1 MSKPATC
8 RSCGAPLA
16 PDQRYCL
23 ACGTRVAAPRLD
35 FLAELERAAH
45 AGPHGATDPAQ
56 AQQPA
61 AALPVGA
68 VAAGPPPPAS
78 RLDRIGGPMG
88 VAAVL
93 LVALGIGFLIGQGD
107 EQQPVAQRAPVVNIQ
122 GGLPVSSGAA
132 ADGGAGDLPADDLS
146 TGGDGGGRAAGGG
159 RRAAAEDAAAVQR
172 STQGISKDAP
182 RRGGD
187 INRLRAEPET
197 TATPGAPP
205 PVDDEPAGGGTEA
218 EVIG

>member
-1 MSKPATC
+1 MSSQPATC

-35 FLAELERAAH
+35 FAAEVERAA
-45 AGPHGATDPAQ
+45 ARPALTDATQ
-56 AQQPA
+56 VQQPA
-61 AALPVGA
+61 ALPPGV
-68 VAAGPPPPAS
+68 VAAAPQQPAS

-107 EQQPVAQRAPVVNIQ
+107 DQQPVAQRAPVVNIQ

-132 ADGGAGDLPADDLS
+132 ADGGAGSGDASADDLPA
-146 TGGDGGGRAAGGG
+146 DGGGRAAGGG

-172 STQGISKDAP
+172 STEGISKEAP

-205 PVDDEPAGGGTEA
+205 PVDDEPAGGGSEA